1 MKSLAKTDLRDPAQ
15 THLRCLLCRRWY
27 RAITGSHLEARHGI
41 DAQAYKDKFGL
52 RLITAGEV
60 REKVAQSKILVGRRQ
75 LDLIRRAWKVK
86 EQREIAARLGVDPA
100 TVRAWAKKL
109 GLPPRVETWDRP
121 KIVAGIRAARRRK
134 IPLHSGAARRLLPR
148 LYKAAQTHFAS
159 WGKAIR
165 AAGLRYT
172 RIRRVGPFA
181 KWSAD
186 RIKDEIRRLLRKK
199 RVGYKY
205 LERHHSKLYAAAR
218 NYFGSWKRALRAALN

>member
-1 MKSLAKTDLRDPAQ
+1 M
-15 THLRCLLCRRWY
+15 
-27 RAITGSHLEARHGI
+27 EARHGI

-60 REKVAQSKILVGRRQ
+60 REKVAQSKILIGRRQ
-75 LDLIRRAWKVK
+75 LELIRRAWKVK

-121 KIVAGIRAARRRK
+121 KIVAEIRAARRRK
-134 IPLHSGAARRLLPR
+134 VPLHSGAARRLLPR

-159 WGKAIR
+159 WGKAIL
-165 AAGLRYT
+165 AAGLRYS
-172 RIRRVGPFA
+172 RIRRLGRFERWDP
-181 KWSAD
+181 D
-186 RIKDEIRRLLRKK
+186 RIKSEIRALVRQRRLS
-199 RVGYKY
+199 YAY

-218 NYFGSWKRALRAALN
+218 NYFGSWKRALRAALS